1 MKSVPVIGKYFDDYV
16 CTGFMEEETMHRQP
30 DTTNCP
36 NCGAAVDL
44 TKNEC
49 PYCGTPYFD
58 ISYMPIR
65 RPFILKINM
74 GTEENPRIMLM
85 KVKVFAI
92 DEYPEAPQLCVFG
105 EQESISCKERRQ
117 FAIKF
122 MEV

>member
-1 MKSVPVIGKYFDDYV
+1 MKRLQRKKSRKVKA
-16 CTGFMEEETMHRQP
+16 MHRQP

-58 ISYMPIR
+58 ISYMPLH

-85 KVKVFAI
+85 RVTVFDI
-92 DEYPEAPQLCVFG
+92 IEHPLAPTVCDFLYADNRKRIFTA
-105 EQESISCKERRQ
+105 EPRRFSIN
-117 FAIKF
+117 F

>member
-1 MKSVPVIGKYFDDYV
+1 
-16 CTGFMEEETMHRQP
+16 MHRQP

-44 TKNEC
+44 RKNEC

-58 ISYMPIR
+58 MSYMPLH

-85 KVKVFAI
+85 RVAVYAVN
-92 DEYPEAPQLCVFG
+92 EYAEPPRLSAFGKGERINSREDPRQLV
-105 EQESISCKERRQ
+105 
-117 FAIKF
+117 IKF